1 MSKDRRVRLF
11 SALEAASLCGVV
23 NQTAINWIRSG
34 HLKAFMTPGGQYR
47 IYAEDLLNFLE
58 ERKMRVPEE
67 LKSDYIAELDPNL
80 ILIVDDDRDL
90 NQILKRIL
98 EKRLPGI
105 GVEQAFDGFEAG
117 KKISELKP
125 SLILLDYDL
134 PGLDGASLCARIR
147 SDPSI
152 GRPSI
157 ISMTGLDTA
166 DVRASLLGAGADD
179 FFPKPLDFEGL
190 SARARELLAAKA
202 AKTGS

>member
-11 SALEAASLCGVV
+11 SALEAAALCGVV
-23 NQTAINWIRSG
+23 NQTTINWIKSG

-67 LKSDYIAELDPNL
+67 LLAEHVAELDPNL
-80 ILIVDDDRDL
+80 VLIVDDDRDL

-98 EKRLPGI
+98 EKKLPGI
-105 GVEQAFDGFEAG
+105 DAEQAFDGFEAG

-125 SLILLDYDL
+125 ALIFLDYDL
-134 PGLDGASLCARIR
+134 PGIDGASLCQRIR

-152 GRPSI
+152 GKPSI

-166 DVRASLLGAGADD
+166 DIKASLLGAGADD

-190 SARARELLAAKA
+190 CARARELLAAKA
-202 AKTGS
+202 GKTQS